1 MKVLLVDDHALFRA
15 GLVLLLRLKH
25 PGVEIHEAADVAQAL
40 DRLRRPGCADLCLL
54 DLDLKARSGLEVL
67 QRARELAPAMA
78 MVIVSATESP
88 TAVLACI
95 EAGAMSYIPKS
106 ASPEVLSQAL
116 DRVLAGEV
124 FLPDEFAAL
133 AAGTARTAQALTR
146 RQREVLIR
154 LNRGLPNKL
163 IARELGITEYT
174 VKDHIA
180 DILRVLGVQNRTQAV
195 IEARH
200 LTLFDGLAR

>member
-25 PGVEIHEAADVAQAL
+25 PGLEIHEAADVAQAL
-40 DRLRRPGCADLCLL
+40 DRLCQPACADLCLL
-54 DLDLKARSGLEVL
+54 DLDLKAGSGLEVL
-67 QRARELAPAMA
+67 HRARELAPAMA
-78 MVIVSATESP
+78 MVIVSATENP

-95 EAGAMSYIPKS
+95 QAGAMGYIPKS

-133 AAGTARTAQALTR
+133 AAGTARTAPALTR

-180 DILRVLGVQNRTQAV
+180 DILRILGVQNRTQAV

-200 LTLFDGLAR
+200 LTLFDGSAP